1 MTRFL
6 HTADWQIGKPFA
18 RVADTART
26 LLRQERIA
34 TVERIGVLAREQG
47 AQFVLVA
54 GDLFDTGSPNNETVS
69 AMCRAVGT
77 IGVPVLA
84 IPGNHDHG
92 GPGSIWSQAFFL
104 REQQSLAPNF
114 RLLNQAKPEEV
125 AGSIILPC
133 PLTRRQELADVTT
146 WLQHQEALE
155 GLSTDRPWIV
165 LAHGSVQGFS
175 SADDGEES
183 SAQSNAIDL
192 ERLAPGAFDYIALGD
207 WHGTKQVGER
217 AWYSGTPELDRF
229 AKGESNDPGNV
240 LCVEIAG
247 RRALPKVTSFRTA
260 KFGWHEETFQL
271 MGDDSL
277 VHLEA
282 RLASVVGDRT
292 QHDLLK
298 LSLTGQ
304 LGFDA
309 DRKLDEIVERLQARL
324 LRLKLDRRVQVI
336 PADDEI
342 AKLTGRA
349 GDPLISAVANRLAV
363 EQQAGGPAADK
374 ARRALR
380 ELYAVVEQGGVNA

>member
-1 MTRFL
+1 MIRFL

-54 GDLFDTGSPNNETVS
+54 GDLFDTGTPDNGTVS
-69 AMCRAVGT
+69 ALCRAVGT
-77 IGVPVLA
+77 IGLPVLA

-92 GPGSIWSQAFFL
+92 GPGSIWNQAFFL

-114 RLLNQAKPEEV
+114 QLLDQAKPELIEGAV
-125 AGSIILPC
+125 ILPC
-133 PLTRRQELADVTT
+133 PLMHRQETGDVTG
-146 WLQHQEALE
+146 WLHDPEELAKLP
-155 GLSTDRPWIV
+155 TDKPWIV

-175 SADDGEES
+175 STDDGEES
-183 SAQSNAIDL
+183 GGQSNAIDL
-192 ERLAPGAFDYIALGD
+192 DRLAAGAFDYIALGD

-229 AKGESNDPGNV
+229 AKGESNDPGHV

-247 RRALPKVTSFRTA
+247 RGAMPKVTSFRTA

-271 MGDDSL
+271 VGDDSL
-277 VHLEA
+277 EHLEA
-282 RLASVVGDRT
+282 RLAAVVGDRT

-309 DRKLDEIVERLQARL
+309 DQKLDKIIERLQARL

-336 PADDEI
+336 PADEEI
-342 AKLTGRA
+342 TKLTGRA
-349 GDPLISAVANRLAV
+349 GDPLISAVANRLAM
-363 EQQAGGPAADK
+363 EQQAGGPAAEK

-380 ELYAVVEQGGVNA
+380 ELYAVVEQGGVHA